1 MGKNKYIETPEK
13 MWELFIAYKQ
23 DVINNP
29 ILIQDFVGKDGEEVY
44 RKKPRPL
51 TMEGFECFVM
61 ENTDI
66 TYPDLS
72 RYFSNQDDAYSEYL
86 AITSR
91 IKKEIR
97 THQVEGGMAM
107 IYSQNLTAR
116 INGLTEK
123 TDNKTET
130 TGEIVVRYVD
140 GVKPL

>member
-13 MWELFIAYKQ
+13 MWELFVSYKQ

-66 TYPDLS
+66 NYPDLTH
-72 RYFSNQDDAYSEYL
+72 YFENKEDRYSEYVP
-86 AITSR
+86 ITSR

-107 IYSQNLTAR
+107 IFSQNLTAR
-116 INGLTEK
+116 LNGLTEK

-130 TGEIVVRYVD
+130 SGEIVVRYVD

>member
-1 MGKNKYIETPEK
+1 MAKHKYIESPEK
-13 MWELFIAYKQ
+13 MWELFVAYKAE
-23 DVINNP
+23 VVNTP

-61 ENTDI
+61 NNTDI
-66 TYPDLS
+66 NYPDLTE
-72 RYFSNQDDAYSEYL
+72 YFEGSNESYKEYFP
-86 AITSR
+86 ITSR

-116 INGLTEK
+116 LNGLTEK

-130 TGEIVVRYVD
+130 SGEIVVRYVD